1 MLHLAQQVIQLDQP
15 LAIVGQLRAAAA
27 FTAGGAFHH
36 RLFRQLVHFIDGVPG
51 AFIADARQFGALA
64 DRAGVLH
71 LFQQRDAARI
81 GEQLLLEFESQKNF
95 GLHSASCRRQNLIVA
110 DLAAKRQRARLADH
124 NFAPLAKIT
133 PVLPIFGLE

>member
-95 GLHSASCRRQNLIVA
+95 GLHSASCRRQ
-110 DLAAKRQRARLADH
+110 KSYCRR
-124 NFAPLAKIT
+124 FGGKAPKGTFSRSQFRPA
-133 PVLPIFGLE
+133 G